1 MQRIHLAS
9 DHAGFDLKATLAQ
22 HLTGLGYEVIDDGA
36 YSKDSCDYPVFAH
49 KLCEAVE
56 RENCPG
62 ILICGTGIGMSLAA
76 NRHPGIRAALCT
88 TELHACVGDH
98 LRDQPPLVR
107 RAARP
112 LRPPPQQRQCALPG
126 RAGHGRGAGFGD
138 RGNLS
143 GKPV

>member
-76 NRHPGIRAALCT
+76 NRHPGIRARAL
-88 TELHACVGDH
+88 HH
-98 LRDQPPLVR
+98 

-112 LRPPPQQRQCALPG
+112 LRPPPQQRQCARLGARVTGVELALAIVGTFLENQFEGG
-126 RAGHGRGAGFGD
+126 RHQRRLDLLKVPA
-138 RGNLS
+138 
-143 GKPV
+143 

>member
-22 HLTGLGYEVIDDGA
+22 HLTGLCYEVIDDGT

-56 RENCPG
+56 LENCPG

-88 TELHACVGDH
+88 TELHARFGRRHNNANVLCLGARVTGVELALAIVGTFLENQFEGGRH
-98 LRDQPPLVR
+98 QR
-107 RAARP
+107 RLDLLKIPA
-112 LRPPPQQRQCALPG
+112 
-126 RAGHGRGAGFGD
+126 
-138 RGNLS
+138 
-143 GKPV
+143 

>member
-88 TELHACVGDH
+88 TELHARFG
-98 LRDQPPLVR
+98 R
-107 RAARP
+107 RHNNANV
-112 LRPPPQQRQCALPG
+112 L
-126 RAGHGRGAGFGD
+126 
-138 RGNLS
+138 LS
-143 GKPV
+143 LIHI